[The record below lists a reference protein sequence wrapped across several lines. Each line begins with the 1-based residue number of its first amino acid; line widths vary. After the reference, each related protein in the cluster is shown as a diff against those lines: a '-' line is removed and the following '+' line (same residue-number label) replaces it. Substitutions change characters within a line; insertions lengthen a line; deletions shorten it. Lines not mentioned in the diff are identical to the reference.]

1 MSADVEM
8 SNENGVNGHGVNGN
22 ATNGDTNGTPDPQ
35 SRFATGLILP
45 PPDIK
50 CKKHIIADT
59 TQYLLTHNLTAII
72 DRTASYVARSA
83 TPLQFE
89 DKVREAQRSDPKFA
103 FLNPADPYHAYYR
116 HKMAK
121 ISQGEED
128 EAVVPV
134 AKEEEPVKE
143 EAPKSGI
150 IPLEPPPAD
159 FILDLP
165 PITALDL

>member
-50 CKKHIIADT
+50 S
-59 TQYLLTHNLTAII
+59 II

-143 EAPKSGI
+143 EVPKSGI
-150 IPLEPPPAD
+150 IPLEPPPPTS
-159 FILDLP
+159 FSTYRLLLHW
-165 PITALDL
+165 TWMSLN